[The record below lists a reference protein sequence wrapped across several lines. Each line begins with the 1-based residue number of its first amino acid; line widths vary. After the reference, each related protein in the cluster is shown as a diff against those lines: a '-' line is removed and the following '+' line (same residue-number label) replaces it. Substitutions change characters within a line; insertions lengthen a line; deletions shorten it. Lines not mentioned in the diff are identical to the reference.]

1 MLRYTQ
7 SKKGLK
13 GLSNSFNL
21 PSIRLQC
28 SQMSTQ
34 PVIPARP
41 PSLVN
46 STFTEGLQRLYTKK
60 LKSNEIFTDT
70 FSASTAST
78 PLKPVYFKSELQLFN
93 RVIANIQ
100 ECANYWK
107 LNDYIDQVER
117 DILQFPDSCLSL
129 LLGCKIHDNSRNV
142 NFEALNEIFESMS
155 SKRHVDNDIYHENL
169 MKLYLSILKI
179 NRLPLNIIYLN
190 LIWSKHGTKN
200 LYDDYV
206 LTYLI
211 NLFNSGQK
219 QLSVNQLLEHL
230 VVYQGGTRSLMEG
243 LPNVFITYMLETRDF
258 DRLHIVLSQFVDFG
272 IRLDDNIWISI
283 LLTGLQY
290 NNYEIVNFVYKNY
303 IMKDFLSGK
312 LTLED
317 AVLNQNTTT
326 DNSVFGTFTDTL
338 ILQILHTISM
348 NGDIKSTED
357 LVKGHFVYKAL
368 SSESSAMT
376 KKLCIKIIESYCYSN
391 KNEDI
396 RGNIHGD
403 ESIKRILDLINVFLN
418 HTSLSSVDIFDCM
431 NYKFKHWKIDSRELD
446 DDGVGKFNE
455 EGEEIIPIYHGN
467 TNIST
472 SRYGIVL
479 ANLSNLNEF
488 ISIHADYMNKGNFK
502 PETQTIFINCLLNHM
517 VVFLNHTGMVSV
529 LKNLHFIYGDKFI
542 DYLDA
547 TSWDLILQSV
557 SLSTSKKC
565 ARFYFEYMKS
575 HNIEITPRIY
585 SRMISA
591 SVNGDDYSEDVLFYV
606 KQCLDDHG
614 ELNHDM
620 QRVLQK
626 ISSRDTR
633 LKELLAKLQED
644 PNITIATETPTDAPA
659 IERKYLGMYDLRE
672 LEILE
677 QIFS

>member
-13 GLSNSFNL
+13 ILSNRFNL
-21 PSIRLQC
+21 PPVRLQC
-28 SQMSTQ
+28 SQMSML
-34 PVIPARP
+34 PVIPTRP

-46 STFTEGLQRLYTKK
+46 STFTKELQRLYTKK
-60 LKSNEIFTDT
+60 LKSNEILTDT
-70 FSASTAST
+70 ISVSSDSTR
-78 PLKPVYFKSELQLFN
+78 LKPVHFKTESELFN
-93 RVIANIQ
+93 HIITKIP
-100 ECANYWK
+100 EFSNYWK
-107 LNDYIDQVER
+107 LNEYIDQVER
-117 DILQFPDSCLSL
+117 DILHFPDSCLSL
-129 LLGCKIHDNSRNV
+129 LLECKIHDNSRNV
-142 NFEALNEIFESMS
+142 NFEALNEIFESMFS
-155 SKRHVDNDIYHENL
+155 ERHIDNDVYHANL
-169 MKLYLSILKI
+169 MKLYLSIFKI

-190 LIWSKHGTKN
+190 LIWSKHGTKK

-219 QLSVNQLLEHL
+219 PLSVNQLFEHL
-230 VVYQGGTRSLMEG
+230 MVYQGGTRALMEG
-243 LPNVFITYMLETRDF
+243 LPFDFIAYLLETRDF
-258 DRLHIVLSQFVDFG
+258 DRLHFVLSQFVDFG

-317 AVLNQNTTT
+317 AVLNQSTTT

-368 SSESSAMT
+368 SSESSAMR
-376 KKLCIKIIESYCYSN
+376 KELCINIIESYCYNN

-418 HTSLSSVDIFDCM
+418 HASLSSVDIFDCM
-431 NYKFKHWKIDSRELD
+431 NYKFKHWKIDSKELD
-446 DDGVGKFNE
+446 DDGVTKVNE
-455 EGEEIIPIYHGN
+455 EGEEIIPTYHGN
-467 TNIST
+467 KNIST
-472 SRYGIVL
+472 SRYGVVL

-488 ISIHADYMNKGNFK
+488 ISIHVNYMNKGNFK

-529 LKNLHFIYGDKFI
+529 LKNLHFIYGDEFI

-547 TSWDLILQSV
+547 NSWDLILQSV
-557 SLSTSKKC
+557 SHSTSKKC
-565 ARFYFEYMKS
+565 ARFYFEYLKS
-575 HNIEITPRIY
+575 HNIEITPKIY
-585 SRMISA
+585 SSMASA
-591 SVNGDDYSEDVLFYV
+591 SVNGNDYSENVLFYV

-620 QRVLQK
+620 QRALQK
-626 ISSRDTR
+626 ISSKDIRF
-633 LKELLAKLQED
+633 KELLGKLQED
-644 PNITIATETPTDAPA
+644 PNAAIAIEAPIATPA
-659 IERKYLGMYDLRE
+659 IERRYFEMYDLKE